1 MRATHQVGYIVQ
13 NLTVKNSV
21 IGMQCETI
29 LLKGYHDN
37 NNTTSTENTIN
48 ISDIRNKA
56 EDRHA
61 SLSMSAYV
69 AVSSL
74 TAIFIAGQHVLFSII

>member
-13 NLTVKNSV
+13 NLTVQNSV

-48 ISDIRNKA
+48 IN
-56 EDRHA
+56 E
-61 SLSMSAYV
+61 
-69 AVSSL
+69 
-74 TAIFIAGQHVLFSII
+74 

>member
-1 MRATHQVGYIVQ
+1 MCEIIMSGDSHKGMAASMRATNQVGYIVQ

-37 NNTTSTENTIN
+37 NNTTSTET
-48 ISDIRNKA
+48 
-56 EDRHA
+56 
-61 SLSMSAYV
+61 L
-69 AVSSL
+69 
-74 TAIFIAGQHVLFSII
+74 

>member
-13 NLTVKNSV
+13 NLTAKNSV

-37 NNTTSTENTIN
+37 NNTSSTET
-48 ISDIRNKA
+48 
-56 EDRHA
+56 
-61 SLSMSAYV
+61 L
-69 AVSSL
+69 
-74 TAIFIAGQHVLFSII
+74 